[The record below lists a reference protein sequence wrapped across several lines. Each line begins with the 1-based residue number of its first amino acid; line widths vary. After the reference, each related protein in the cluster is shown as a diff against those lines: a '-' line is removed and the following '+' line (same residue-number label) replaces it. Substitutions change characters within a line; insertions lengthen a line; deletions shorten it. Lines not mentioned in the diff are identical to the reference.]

1 MKAYFWHFVKLFKKQ
16 VFIALSSKVQ
26 NVNAGFHCNF
36 MIFQWEPDLTF
47 GQWSKNWNNGHLKQV
62 PVAKNTGKC
71 PQNGLNSSLKAWKWT
86 PQDLPLMCDN
96 FRLSLWHFD
105 MQNWA
110 ELYNLSL
117 LFETIT
123 ILWNGLITHW
133 IWYNGVKKGF
143 QSIKQ
148 V

>member
-105 MQNWA
+105 KQNWA
-110 ELYNLSL
+110 EMYQKL
-117 LFETIT
+117 
-123 ILWNGLITHW
+123 
-133 IWYNGVKKGF
+133 
-143 QSIKQ
+143 QSPISQFDQKQ
-148 V
+148 RDRVLTFWCWWTYFNQEK